1 MEYNATVAGAAQAQS
16 YHSRR
21 HRAHQALQAKLD
33 TAVGIMEKFG
43 DVDISV
49 AHSITESEHAISVDV
64 YLFFPVADSKL
75 LAYECQ
81 RKGFEQVPT
90 ENGNADCK
98 FAYRRTFGG
107 DNYDE

>member
-49 AHSITESEHAISVDV
+49 GHSITETEHAVAVDV
-64 YLFFPVADSKL
+64 YLFFPVSESKL
-75 LAYECQ
+75 LAYECR

-90 ENGNADCK
+90 GDDNPDCK
-98 FAYRRTFGG
+98 FEYRRTFGG
-107 DNYDE
+107 DNHDE